1 MFQKTLRRIGIDEGK
16 YQNTFAVR
24 RLKKGTLIYELKL
37 LMGHS
42 SVTTTEVYSNM
53 NLKRVSQDFPT
64 IVSMYVNG
72 TKIGKKDT
80 LLEDTIGLS
89 MAYVA

>member
-1 MFQKTLRRIGIDEGK
+1 MEYL
-16 YQNTFAVR
+16 AVR
-24 RLKKGTLIYELKL
+24 RLIQGTSIYDLKL

-64 IVSMYVNG
+64 IVSMYLNEI
-72 TKIGKKDT
+72 KIGKKDT
-80 LLEDTIGLS
+80 LLKDTVALPVT
-89 MAYVA
+89 YVT